1 MKRKPSSKKYEPL
14 QTRDQSA
21 GKKKREGDT
30 SSWIAS
36 PRMGSNT
43 TDKQLLYVIESNE
56 VKKLSNLLSGSLKS

>member
-14 QTRDQSA
+14 HTRDQSA

-43 TDKQLLYVIESNE
+43 TDKQLLSVMESN
-56 VKKLSNLLSGSLKS
+56 